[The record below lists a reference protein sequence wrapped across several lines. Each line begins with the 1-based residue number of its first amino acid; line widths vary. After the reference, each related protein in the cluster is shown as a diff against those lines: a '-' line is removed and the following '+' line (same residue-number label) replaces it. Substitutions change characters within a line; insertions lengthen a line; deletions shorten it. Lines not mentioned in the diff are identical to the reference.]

1 MKYLIELV
9 ADPKGIEPAIT
20 AMDELNAK
28 EKELKATTATVSTE
42 QKKMLDAY
50 AEKAKLGK
58 ASVDKLMDGYKQLGK
73 AATGAF
79 GNEAIKGAT
88 KAAESFRS
96 QLRGSREEITKL
108 FVSGKATTAQ
118 IYEMSKGAGELK
130 DSIGDAQQAISVLSS
145 DTFATDAILGGLQG
159 VAGGVQAVVGASV
172 LFTDVQAVAAEV
184 TAKLNALMAIS
195 NGIKEVQIALQEVS
209 AARLGAEILAQKAY
223 ALVVGQST
231 GAMAAFRIVLATL
244 TGGIILAGIIALVM
258 NFDKLKEA
266 VGGYSSSMQKSLDI
280 KQKQLDL
287 YDEMDAA
294 HDNEIKK
301 LELEGASQEQLIKLS
316 QLYIKQKIDETK
328 KVVELAGIQLQKT
341 ADSYAKG
348 LAIANGIPGGAL
360 FAKIFFAGEGDIE
373 KAIQQNKDLSA
384 RLLKLESES
393 LDLDLQLK
401 QIYDKKQL
409 QTDKGAK
416 EKLLAAQRLAIEEEI
431 ALLEI
436 QRIEFKDNRKE
447 LLRIDED
454 LIFRRAELAKIGE
467 KSIIKISLIDAQ
479 AIADAN
485 ALHEKYKKD
494 EEDRI
499 QKMLKAKKDAS
510 DRGIAYLKEE
520 QAKKQKILD
529 EELKAFKVN
538 LEKRLAMQAE
548 IERRKKI
555 NAQKAVQEQ
564 KEREEA
570 IKETSIQI
578 AQQTADAIFQ
588 IVNTNRNNEFNAQI
602 QNLQTLKDR
611 ELSNKELSEAQKAR
625 IEERYQRKI
634 AEIKTKQAIADRNA
648 ALAQAVIN
656 GALAITK
663 TIAQLGFPAAIP
675 AVIAVAA
682 QTAIQLAVIG
692 ATKIPKFAKGTEFVQ
707 GGGTET
713 SDSVPA
719 MLSRGERVIDAK
731 TNKLLKGIPN
741 KMLPQL
747 LIPDIASTVNG
758 SNFDYN
764 KMAKVFSKELA
775 NNPALMVNFDKSGF
789 NTFIKQGVTV
799 SQIKNNRNGV

>member
-9 ADPKGIEPAIT
+9 ADPKGLEPAIT

-79 GNEAIKGAT
+79 GGEAIKGAT
-88 KAAESFRS
+88 KAAESFRT
-96 QLRGSREEITKL
+96 QLRGSREEVTKL
-108 FVSGKATTAQ
+108 FVEGKATTSQ
-118 IYEMSKGAGELK
+118 IYEAARAGGNLK
-130 DSIGDAQQAISVLSS
+130 DAIGDAQQAISVLSS
-145 DTFATDAILGGLQG
+145 DTFKFDAALQG
-159 VAGGVQAVVGASV
+159 VQLGAAGFQALQASAA
-172 LFTDVQAVAAEV
+172 LFGNENEDLQKTLV
-184 TAKLNALMAIS
+184 KLNGVMAFTASLQQIVNLTQKQSALS
-195 NGIKEVQIALQEVS
+195 
-209 AARLGAEILAQKAY
+209 LGANILAQRTY

-231 GAMAAFRIVLATL
+231 GALAAFRVVLATL
-244 TGGIILAGIIALVM
+244 TGGVILAGIIALVM

-301 LELEGASQEQLIKLS
+301 LELEGASQEQLIRLS

-328 KVVELAGIQLQKT
+328 KVIELSNIQLQQT

-401 QIYDKKQL
+401 QIYDKKAEDLRAKILKVEEDEKAWLDEMNEYYADKNLKRIADNEKSFIEAEKKKMAAAMETNRILQEQADDILKKNQL
-409 QTDKGAK
+409 NFEKLREQLNLENKLKRGAYIK
-416 EKLLAAQRLAIEEEI
+416 EK
-431 ALLEI
+431 
-436 QRIEFKDNRKE
+436 
-447 LLRIDED
+447 
-454 LIFRRAELAKIGE
+454 
-467 KSIIKISLIDAQ
+467 
-479 AIADAN
+479 
-485 ALHEKYKKD
+485 
-494 EEDRI
+494 
-499 QKMLKAKKDAS
+499 KAK
-510 DRGIAYLKEE
+510 
-520 QAKKQKILD
+520 Q
-529 EELKAFKVN
+529 
-538 LEKRLAMQAE
+538 
-548 IERRKKI
+548 ERD
-555 NAQKAVQEQ
+555 
-564 KEREEA
+564 EA

-611 ELSNKELSEAQKAR
+611 ELSNKELSEGQKAR
-625 IEERYQRKI
+625 IEERYQRQI
-634 AEIKTKQAIADRNA
+634 AAIKTKQAQADKQA
-648 ALAQAVIN
+648 AIAQAIIN

-663 TIAQLGFPAAIP
+663 ILASLGGALNPAAI
-675 AVIAVAA
+675 ASIIVTSASTAA
-682 QTAIQLAVIG
+682 QIAVIG
-692 ATKIPKFAKGTEFVQ
+692 ATKIPKFAKGTEYVK

-758 SNFDYN
+758 TNFDYN

>member
-9 ADPKGIEPAIT
+9 ADPKGVEPAIT
-20 AMDELNAK
+20 AMEELNAK
-28 EKELKATTATVSTE
+28 EKELKATTATVSAE

-58 ASVDKLMDGYKQLGK
+58 ASIDKMVDGYKQLGK

-79 GNEAIKGAT
+79 GGEAIKGAT
-88 KAAESFRS
+88 KQAESFRT
-96 QLRGSREEITKL
+96 QLKNSREEITKL
-108 FVSGKATTAQ
+108 FVSGQATTSE
-118 IYEMSKGAGELK
+118 IYKMSKAAGELK
-130 DSIGDAQQAISVLSS
+130 DNIGDAQQAISVLSS

-209 AARLGAEILAQKAY
+209 AARLGAEILAQRAY

-231 GAMAAFRIVLATL
+231 GAMAAFRVVLATL

-301 LELEGASQEQLIKLS
+301 LELEGASQEQLIRLS

-328 KVVELAGIQLQKT
+328 KVIELSNIQLQQT

-360 FAKIFFAGEGDIE
+360 FAKVFFAGEGDIE

-401 QIYDKKQL
+401 QIYDKKAEDLRAKRLKAEEDEKAWLDEMNEYYADKNLKRIDDNEKSFIDAEKKKMAAAMETNRILQEQADEILKTNQL
-409 QTDKGAK
+409 NF
-416 EKLLAAQRLAIEEEI
+416 EKLREQLNLENELKQEAYIEE
-431 ALLEI
+431 
-436 QRIEFKDNRKE
+436 K
-447 LLRIDED
+447 
-454 LIFRRAELAKIGE
+454 
-467 KSIIKISLIDAQ
+467 
-479 AIADAN
+479 
-485 ALHEKYKKD
+485 
-494 EEDRI
+494 
-499 QKMLKAKKDAS
+499 KAK
-510 DRGIAYLKEE
+510 
-520 QAKKQKILD
+520 Q
-529 EELKAFKVN
+529 
-538 LEKRLAMQAE
+538 
-548 IERRKKI
+548 ERD
-555 NAQKAVQEQ
+555 
-564 KEREEA
+564 EA

-588 IVNTNRNNEFNAQI
+588 IVNTQRNNEFNAQI

-611 ELSNKELSEAQKAR
+611 ELSNKELSESQKAR

-634 AEIKTKQAIADRNA
+634 AAIKTKQAIADRNA
-648 ALAQAVIN
+648 ALAQAIIN

-682 QTAIQLAVIG
+682 QTALQVAVIG
-692 ATKIPKFAKGTEFVQ
+692 AQKIPKFAKGTEFVH

-758 SNFDYN
+758 TNFDYN

-789 NTFIKQGVTV
+789 NTFIKNGVTV

>member
-9 ADPKGIEPAIT
+9 ADPKGLEPAIT

-28 EKELKATTATVSTE
+28 EKELKATTATVSSE

-96 QLRGSREEITKL
+96 QLRGSREEVTKL
-108 FVSGKATTAQ
+108 FVEGKATTSQ
-118 IYEMSKGAGELK
+118 IYEAARAGGNLK
-130 DSIGDAQQAISVLSS
+130 DAIGDAQQAISVLSS
-145 DTFATDAILGGLQG
+145 DTFKFDAALQG
-159 VAGGVQAVVGASV
+159 VQ
-172 LFTDVQAVAAEV
+172 
-184 TAKLNALMAIS
+184 
-195 NGIKEVQIALQEVS
+195 
-209 AARLGAEILAQKAY
+209 LGAAGFQALTAGAALFGEESEDLQKTLVTLNGVMAFTQSIQQIVNLTQKQSALSLGANILAQRTY
-223 ALVVGQST
+223 TLVVGEST
-231 GAMAAFRIVLATL
+231 GALAAFRVVLATL
-244 TGGIILAGIIALVM
+244 TGGVILAGIIALVM

-301 LELEGASQEQLIKLS
+301 LELEGANQEQLIRLS

-328 KVVELAGIQLQKT
+328 KVIELSNIQLQQT

-401 QIYDKKQL
+401 QIYDKKAEDLRAKRLKAEEDEKAWLDEMNEYYADKNLKRIDDNEKSFIEAEKAKQKAAMETNKIL
-409 QTDKGAK
+409 QEHAGEIVKTNADN
-416 EKLLAAQRLAIEEEI
+416 LQRLKDQLDFENGLKQAAYLEE
-431 ALLEI
+431 
-436 QRIEFKDNRKE
+436 K
-447 LLRIDED
+447 
-454 LIFRRAELAKIGE
+454 
-467 KSIIKISLIDAQ
+467 
-479 AIADAN
+479 
-485 ALHEKYKKD
+485 
-494 EEDRI
+494 
-499 QKMLKAKKDAS
+499 KAK
-510 DRGIAYLKEE
+510 
-520 QAKKQKILD
+520 Q
-529 EELKAFKVN
+529 
-538 LEKRLAMQAE
+538 
-548 IERRKKI
+548 ERDK
-555 NAQKAVQEQ
+555 
-564 KEREEA
+564 A

-602 QNLQTLKDR
+602 QDLNTLRDR
-611 ELSNKELSEAQKAR
+611 ELANKELSEGQKAR
-625 IEERYQRKI
+625 IEERYQRQI
-634 AEIKTKQAIADRNA
+634 AAIKTKQAQADKQA
-648 ALAQAVIN
+648 AIAQAIIN

-663 TIAQLGFPAAIP
+663 ILASLGGALNPAAI
-675 AVIAVAA
+675 ASIIVTSASTAA
-682 QTAIQLAVIG
+682 QIAVIG
-692 ATKIPKFAKGTEFVQ
+692 ATKIPKFAKGTEYVQ
-707 GGGTET
+707 GIGTET

-789 NTFIKQGVTV
+789 NTFIKNGVTV
-799 SQIKNNRNGV
+799 SQIKNNRNGI

>member
-28 EKELKATTATVSTE
+28 EKELKATTATVSAE

-96 QLRGSREEITKL
+96 QLRGSREEVTKL
-108 FVSGKATTAQ
+108 FVEGKATTSQ
-118 IYEMSKGAGELK
+118 IYEAARAGGNLK
-130 DSIGDAQQAISVLSS
+130 DAIGDAQQAISVLSS
-145 DTFATDAILGGLQG
+145 DTFKFDAALQG
-159 VAGGVQAVVGASV
+159 VQLGAAGFQALQASAA
-172 LFTDVQAVAAEV
+172 LFGNENEDLQKTLV
-184 TAKLNALMAIS
+184 KLNGVMAFTASLQQIVNLTQKQSALS
-195 NGIKEVQIALQEVS
+195 
-209 AARLGAEILAQKAY
+209 LGANILAQRTY

-231 GAMAAFRIVLATL
+231 GALAAFRVVLATL
-244 TGGIILAGIIALVM
+244 TGGVILAGIIALVM

-301 LELEGASQEQLIKLS
+301 LELEGASQEQLIRLS

-328 KVVELAGIQLQKT
+328 KVIELSNIQLQQT

-401 QIYDKKQL
+401 QIYDKKREEQE
-409 QTDKGAK
+409 KEA
-416 EKLLAAQRLAIEEEI
+416 EKLEKERLDRIAKLREESDKLRMEREKRDKEARKNRRIIEDKKAE
-431 ALLEI
+431 
-436 QRIEFKDNRKE
+436 E
-447 LLRIDED
+447 LLRERNKREDE
-454 LIFRRAELAKIGE
+454 LRAENFKKIQEYEDKIRKARADRE
-467 KSIIKISLIDAQ
+467 KADNDRKNAQ
-479 AIADAN
+479 VK
-485 ALHEKYKKD
+485 E
-494 EEDRI
+494 EEDRQRTI
-499 QKMLKAKKDAS
+499 S
-510 DRGIAYLKEE
+510 D
-520 QAKKQKILD
+520 
-529 EELKAFKVN
+529 
-538 LEKRLAMQAE
+538 
-548 IERRKKI
+548 
-555 NAQKAVQEQ
+555 
-564 KEREEA
+564 
-570 IKETSIQI
+570 TSIQI

-588 IVNTNRNNEFNAQI
+588 IVNTQRNNEFNASI
-602 QNLQTLKDR
+602 SNLEKLRDR
-611 ELSNKELSEAQKAR
+611 ELSGKDLTEAQKSR

-648 ALAQAVIN
+648 ALSQAIIN

-682 QTAIQLAVIG
+682 QTALQVAVIG
-692 ATKIPKFAKGTEFVQ
+692 AQKIPKFAKGTEYVK

>member
-9 ADPKGIEPAIT
+9 ADPKGLEPAIT

-79 GNEAIKGAT
+79 GGEAIKGAT
-88 KAAESFRS
+88 KAAESFRT
-96 QLRGSREEITKL
+96 QLRGSREEVTKL
-108 FVSGKATTAQ
+108 FVEGKATTSQ
-118 IYEMSKGAGELK
+118 IYEAARAGGNLK
-130 DSIGDAQQAISVLSS
+130 DAIGDAQQAISVLSS
-145 DTFATDAILGGLQG
+145 DTFKFDAALQG
-159 VAGGVQAVVGASV
+159 VQLGAAGFQALQASAA
-172 LFTDVQAVAAEV
+172 LFGNENEDLQKTLV
-184 TAKLNALMAIS
+184 KLNGVMAFTASLQQIVNLTQKQSALS
-195 NGIKEVQIALQEVS
+195 
-209 AARLGAEILAQKAY
+209 LGANILAQRTY

-231 GAMAAFRIVLATL
+231 GALAAFRVVLATL
-244 TGGIILAGIIALVM
+244 TGGVILAGIIALVM

-301 LELEGASQEQLIKLS
+301 LELEGASQEQLIRLS

-328 KVVELAGIQLQKT
+328 KVIELSNIQLQQT

-401 QIYDKKQL
+401 QIYDKKAEDLRAKRLKVEEDEKAWLDEMNEYYADKNLKRIADNEKSFIEAEKKKMAAAMETNRILQEQADDILKKNQL
-409 QTDKGAK
+409 NFEKLREQLNLENKLKRGAYIK
-416 EKLLAAQRLAIEEEI
+416 EK
-431 ALLEI
+431 
-436 QRIEFKDNRKE
+436 
-447 LLRIDED
+447 
-454 LIFRRAELAKIGE
+454 
-467 KSIIKISLIDAQ
+467 
-479 AIADAN
+479 
-485 ALHEKYKKD
+485 
-494 EEDRI
+494 
-499 QKMLKAKKDAS
+499 KAK
-510 DRGIAYLKEE
+510 
-520 QAKKQKILD
+520 Q
-529 EELKAFKVN
+529 
-538 LEKRLAMQAE
+538 
-548 IERRKKI
+548 ERD
-555 NAQKAVQEQ
+555 
-564 KEREEA
+564 EA

-611 ELSNKELSEAQKAR
+611 ELSNKELSEGQKAR
-625 IEERYQRKI
+625 IEERYQRQI
-634 AEIKTKQAIADRNA
+634 AAIKTKQAQADKQA
-648 ALAQAVIN
+648 AIAQAIIN

-663 TIAQLGFPAAIP
+663 ILASLGGALNPAAI
-675 AVIAVAA
+675 ASIIVTSASTAA
-682 QTAIQLAVIG
+682 QIAVIG
-692 ATKIPKFAKGTEFVQ
+692 ATKIPKFAKGTEYVK

-758 SNFDYN
+758 TNFDYN

>member
-9 ADPKGIEPAIT
+9 ADPKGLEPAIT
-20 AMDELNAK
+20 AIDELNAK

-88 KAAESFRS
+88 KAAESFRT

-184 TAKLNALMAIS
+184 TAKLNALMAIT

-231 GAMAAFRIVLATL
+231 GALATFRVVLATL

-287 YDEMDAA
+287 YDEMDDA

-301 LELEGASQEQLIKLS
+301 LELEGASQEQLIRLS

-328 KVVELAGIQLQKT
+328 KVIELSNIQLQQT

-401 QIYDKKQL
+401 QIYDKKAEDLRAKRLKVEEDEKAWLDEMNEYYADKNLKRIDDNEKSFIDSEKKKMAAAMETNRILQEQADEILKTNQL
-409 QTDKGAK
+409 NF
-416 EKLLAAQRLAIEEEI
+416 EKLREQLNLENELKQEAYIEE
-431 ALLEI
+431 
-436 QRIEFKDNRKE
+436 K
-447 LLRIDED
+447 
-454 LIFRRAELAKIGE
+454 
-467 KSIIKISLIDAQ
+467 
-479 AIADAN
+479 
-485 ALHEKYKKD
+485 
-494 EEDRI
+494 
-499 QKMLKAKKDAS
+499 KAK
-510 DRGIAYLKEE
+510 
-520 QAKKQKILD
+520 Q
-529 EELKAFKVN
+529 
-538 LEKRLAMQAE
+538 
-548 IERRKKI
+548 ERD
-555 NAQKAVQEQ
+555 
-564 KEREEA
+564 EA

-611 ELSNKELSEAQKAR
+611 ELSNKELSEGQKAR
-625 IEERYQRKI
+625 IEERYQRQI
-634 AEIKTKQAIADRNA
+634 AAIKTKQAQADKQA
-648 ALAQAVIN
+648 AIAQAIIN

-663 TIAQLGFPAAIP
+663 ILASLGGALNPAAI
-675 AVIAVAA
+675 ASIIVTSASTAA
-682 QTAIQLAVIG
+682 QIAVIG

-758 SNFDYN
+758 TNFDYN

-789 NTFIKQGVTV
+789 NTFIKNGVTV

>member
-28 EKELKATTATVSTE
+28 EKELKATTATVSAE

-58 ASVDKLMDGYKQLGK
+58 VSVDKLMDGYKQLGK

-145 DTFATDAILGGLQG
+145 DTFAADAILGGLQG

-223 ALVVGQST
+223 ALVVGEST
-231 GAMAAFRIVLATL
+231 GALAAFRVVLASL

-287 YDEMDAA
+287 YDEMDDA

-301 LELEGASQEQLIKLS
+301 LELEGASQEQLIRLS
-316 QLYIKQKIDETK
+316 QLYVKQKIDETK

-401 QIYDKKQL
+401 QIYDKKAEDLRAKRLKVEEDEKAWLDEMNEYYADKNLKRIDDNEKSFIDAEKKKMAAAMETNRILQEQADEILKTNQL
-409 QTDKGAK
+409 NF
-416 EKLLAAQRLAIEEEI
+416 EKLREQLNLENELKQEAYIEE
-431 ALLEI
+431 
-436 QRIEFKDNRKE
+436 K
-447 LLRIDED
+447 
-454 LIFRRAELAKIGE
+454 
-467 KSIIKISLIDAQ
+467 
-479 AIADAN
+479 
-485 ALHEKYKKD
+485 
-494 EEDRI
+494 
-499 QKMLKAKKDAS
+499 KAK
-510 DRGIAYLKEE
+510 
-520 QAKKQKILD
+520 Q
-529 EELKAFKVN
+529 
-538 LEKRLAMQAE
+538 
-548 IERRKKI
+548 ERD
-555 NAQKAVQEQ
+555 
-564 KEREEA
+564 EA

-602 QNLQTLKDR
+602 QDLNNLRDR
-611 ELSNKELSEAQKAR
+611 ELANKELSEAQKAR

-648 ALAQAVIN
+648 ALAQAIIN

-663 TIAQLGFPAAIP
+663 TIATLGFPAAIP

-682 QTAIQLAVIG
+682 QTALQVAVIG
-692 ATKIPKFAKGTEFVQ
+692 ATKIPKFAKGTEYVK

-758 SNFDYN
+758 TNFDYN

-789 NTFIKQGVTV
+789 NTFIKNGVTV

>member
-79 GNEAIKGAT
+79 GGEAIKGAT
-88 KAAESFRS
+88 KAAESFRT
-96 QLRGSREEITKL
+96 QLRGSREEVTKL
-108 FVSGKATTAQ
+108 FVEGKATTSQ
-118 IYEMSKGAGELK
+118 IYEAARAGGNLK
-130 DSIGDAQQAISVLSS
+130 DAIGDAQQAISVLSS
-145 DTFATDAILGGLQG
+145 DTFKFDAALQG
-159 VAGGVQAVVGASV
+159 VQLGAAGFQALQAGAA
-172 LFTDVQAVAAEV
+172 LFGEESEDLQRTLV
-184 TAKLNALMAIS
+184 TLNALMAGTSAIQ
-195 NGIKEVQIALQEVS
+195 QIINLTQKQSALS
-209 AARLGAEILAQKAY
+209 LGANILAQRTY
-223 ALVVGQST
+223 TLVVGQST
-231 GAMAAFRIVLATL
+231 GALAAFRVVLATL
-244 TGGIILAGIIALVM
+244 TGGVILAGIIALVM

-301 LELEGASQEQLIKLS
+301 LELEGASQEQLIRLS

-328 KVVELAGIQLQKT
+328 KVIELSNIQLQQT

-401 QIYDKKQL
+401 QIYDKKAEDLRAKRLKVEEDEKAWLDEMNEYYADKNLKRIDDNEKSFIDSEKKKMAAAMETNRILQEQADEILKTNQL
-409 QTDKGAK
+409 NF
-416 EKLLAAQRLAIEEEI
+416 EKLREQLNLENELKQEAYIEE
-431 ALLEI
+431 
-436 QRIEFKDNRKE
+436 K
-447 LLRIDED
+447 
-454 LIFRRAELAKIGE
+454 
-467 KSIIKISLIDAQ
+467 
-479 AIADAN
+479 
-485 ALHEKYKKD
+485 
-494 EEDRI
+494 
-499 QKMLKAKKDAS
+499 KAK
-510 DRGIAYLKEE
+510 
-520 QAKKQKILD
+520 Q
-529 EELKAFKVN
+529 
-538 LEKRLAMQAE
+538 
-548 IERRKKI
+548 ERD
-555 NAQKAVQEQ
+555 
-564 KEREEA
+564 EA

-611 ELSNKELSEAQKAR
+611 ELANKELSEAQKAR

-648 ALAQAVIN
+648 ALAQAIIN

-663 TIAQLGFPAAIP
+663 TIATLGFPAAIP

-682 QTAIQLAVIG
+682 QTALQVAVIG
-692 ATKIPKFAKGTEFVQ
+692 ATKIPKFAKGTEYVK

-758 SNFDYN
+758 TNFDYN

-789 NTFIKQGVTV
+789 NTFIKNGVTV

>member
-58 ASVDKLMDGYKQLGK
+58 VSVDKLMDGYKQLGK

-88 KAAESFRS
+88 KAAESFRT

-266 VGGYSSSMQKSLDI
+266 VGGYSASMQKSLDI

-301 LELEGASQEQLIKLS
+301 LELEGASQEQLIRLS
-316 QLYIKQKIDETK
+316 QLYVKQKIDETK
-328 KVVELAGIQLQKT
+328 KVIELAGIQLQKT

-401 QIYDKKQL
+401 QIYDKKAEDLRAKRLKVEEDEKAWLDEMNEYYANKNLKRIDDNEKSFIDAEKKKMAAAMETNRILQEQADEILKTNQL
-409 QTDKGAK
+409 NF
-416 EKLLAAQRLAIEEEI
+416 EKLREQLNLENELKQEAYIEE
-431 ALLEI
+431 
-436 QRIEFKDNRKE
+436 K
-447 LLRIDED
+447 
-454 LIFRRAELAKIGE
+454 
-467 KSIIKISLIDAQ
+467 
-479 AIADAN
+479 
-485 ALHEKYKKD
+485 
-494 EEDRI
+494 
-499 QKMLKAKKDAS
+499 KAK
-510 DRGIAYLKEE
+510 
-520 QAKKQKILD
+520 Q
-529 EELKAFKVN
+529 
-538 LEKRLAMQAE
+538 
-548 IERRKKI
+548 ERD
-555 NAQKAVQEQ
+555 
-564 KEREEA
+564 EA

-602 QNLQTLKDR
+602 QDLNNLRDR
-611 ELSNKELSEAQKAR
+611 ELANKELSEAQKAR

-648 ALAQAVIN
+648 ALSQAIIN

-682 QTAIQLAVIG
+682 QTALQVAVIG
-692 ATKIPKFAKGTEFVQ
+692 AQKIPKFAKGTEYVK

-758 SNFDYN
+758 INFDYN

>member
-9 ADPKGIEPAIT
+9 ADPKGLEPAIT
-20 AMDELNAK
+20 AIDELNAK
-28 EKELKATTATVSTE
+28 EKELKATTTTVSAE

-96 QLRGSREEITKL
+96 QLRGSREEVTKL
-108 FVSGKATTAQ
+108 FVEGKATTSQ
-118 IYEMSKGAGELK
+118 IYEAARAGGDLK
-130 DSIGDAQQAISVLSS
+130 DAIGDAQQAISVLSS
-145 DTFATDAILGGLQG
+145 DTFKFDAALQG
-159 VAGGVQAVVGASV
+159 VQ
-172 LFTDVQAVAAEV
+172 
-184 TAKLNALMAIS
+184 
-195 NGIKEVQIALQEVS
+195 
-209 AARLGAEILAQKAY
+209 LGAAGFQAITAGAALFGEESEDLQKTLVQLNGVMAFTQSLQQIVNLTQKQSALSLGANILAQRTY

-231 GAMAAFRIVLATL
+231 GALAAFRVVLATL
-244 TGGIILAGIIALVM
+244 TGGIILAGIVALVM

-266 VGGYSSSMQKSLDI
+266 IGGYSSSMQKSLDI

-301 LELEGASQEQLIKLS
+301 LELEGASQEQLIRLS

-328 KVVELAGIQLQKT
+328 KVIELANIQLQKT

-401 QIYDKKQL
+401 QIYDKKAEDLRAKRLKAEEDEKAWLDEMNEYYAEKNLKRIDDNEKSFLDSEKKKLAAATETNRILQEQADDILKTNQL
-409 QTDKGAK
+409 NF
-416 EKLLAAQRLAIEEEI
+416 EKLREQLDYENQLKQDAYLEE
-431 ALLEI
+431 
-436 QRIEFKDNRKE
+436 K
-447 LLRIDED
+447 
-454 LIFRRAELAKIGE
+454 
-467 KSIIKISLIDAQ
+467 
-479 AIADAN
+479 
-485 ALHEKYKKD
+485 
-494 EEDRI
+494 
-499 QKMLKAKKDAS
+499 KAK
-510 DRGIAYLKEE
+510 
-520 QAKKQKILD
+520 Q
-529 EELKAFKVN
+529 
-538 LEKRLAMQAE
+538 
-548 IERRKKI
+548 ERD
-555 NAQKAVQEQ
+555 
-564 KEREEA
+564 EA

-602 QNLQTLKDR
+602 QDLNTLRDR
-611 ELSNKELSEAQKAR
+611 ELANKELSEGQKAR
-625 IEERYQRKI
+625 IEERYQRQI
-634 AEIKTKQAIADRNA
+634 AAIKTKQAQADKQA
-648 ALAQAVIN
+648 AIVQATIN

-663 TIAQLGFPAAIP
+663 ILATLGGALNPAAI
-675 AVIAVAA
+675 ASIIATVAS
-682 QTAIQLAVIG
+682 TATQIAII
-692 ATKIPKFAKGTEFVQ
+692 ASTKIPKFAKGTEFVQ
-707 GGGTET
+707 GSGTET

>member
-96 QLRGSREEITKL
+96 QLRGSREEVTKL
-108 FVSGKATTAQ
+108 FVEGKATTSQ
-118 IYEMSKGAGELK
+118 IYEAARAGGDLK
-130 DSIGDAQQAISVLSS
+130 DAIGDAQQAISVLSS
-145 DTFATDAILGGLQG
+145 DTFKFDAALQG
-159 VAGGVQAVVGASV
+159 VQLGAAGFQALQASAA
-172 LFTDVQAVAAEV
+172 LFGNENEDLQKTLV
-184 TAKLNALMAIS
+184 KLNGVMAFTASLQQIVNLTQKQSALS
-195 NGIKEVQIALQEVS
+195 
-209 AARLGAEILAQKAY
+209 LGANILAQRTY

-231 GAMAAFRIVLATL
+231 GALAAFRVVLATL
-244 TGGIILAGIIALVM
+244 TGGVILAGIIALVM

-301 LELEGASQEQLIKLS
+301 LELEGASQEQLIRLS

-328 KVVELAGIQLQKT
+328 KVIELSDIQLQQT

-401 QIYDKKQL
+401 QIYDKKAEDLRANRLKVEEDEKAWLDEMNEYYANKNLKRIDNNKKSFIDSEKKKMAAAMETNRILQEQADEILKTNQL
-409 QTDKGAK
+409 NF
-416 EKLLAAQRLAIEEEI
+416 EKLREQLNLENELKQEAYIEE
-431 ALLEI
+431 
-436 QRIEFKDNRKE
+436 K
-447 LLRIDED
+447 
-454 LIFRRAELAKIGE
+454 
-467 KSIIKISLIDAQ
+467 
-479 AIADAN
+479 
-485 ALHEKYKKD
+485 
-494 EEDRI
+494 
-499 QKMLKAKKDAS
+499 KAK
-510 DRGIAYLKEE
+510 
-520 QAKKQKILD
+520 Q
-529 EELKAFKVN
+529 
-538 LEKRLAMQAE
+538 
-548 IERRKKI
+548 ERD
-555 NAQKAVQEQ
+555 
-564 KEREEA
+564 EA

-611 ELSNKELSEAQKAR
+611 ELSNKELSEGQKAR
-625 IEERYQRKI
+625 IEERYQRQI
-634 AEIKTKQAIADRNA
+634 AAIKTKQAQADKQA
-648 ALAQAVIN
+648 AIAQAIIN

-663 TIAQLGFPAAIP
+663 ILASLGGALNPAAI
-675 AVIAVAA
+675 ASIIVTSASTAA
-682 QTAIQLAVIG
+682 QIAVIG

-758 SNFDYN
+758 TNFDYN